1 MNRSVIY
8 YLISLV
14 VLIIY
19 IVLSLQQQHQWGG
32 WLLLAFFFSLA
43 LAFRQHRLLKGL
55 SYTLM
60 VMAVVSLAMYY
71 PQYFKTIGS
80 FKLSA
85 LIIPLLQIIMFGMGT
100 ELSLKD
106 FANVVRMPKGII
118 VGVVCHYIIMPLI
131 GFSLANLFN
140 FPPEIAAGIILVGC
154 CPSGLA
160 SNVMCYLAKGNLALS
175 VSVTTISTIVAPFLT
190 PLLMR
195 LLGGN
200 FVAIDFWGMVWDI
213 TKIVILPVAAG
224 LAFHYLIHGKFKW
237 LDKAMPLVSMAGIGI
252 ILTIITAAGRD
263 NLLKVGAL
271 LLIATILHNVL
282 GYIMGYW
289 SARVLR
295 FHERDCRTIAL
306 EVGMQN
312 AGLASG
318 LALAMGKLS
327 TAGLAPAIF
336 GPVMNISG
344 SSLASWWHNHPPKDD
359 KQDNDPMSPYEGSCQ
374 SLSRSAGL
382 SLSKP
387 SKGLVPLRGK
397 LVQGFFFRTFRLP
410 DFPTLKYSLKTPAYA
425 SIKDP
430 ADRIHHSP
438 VVRIQHCTGSA
449 DQQRRT
455 DRLNP

>member
-1 MNRSVIY
+1 MKRSSVY
-8 YLISLV
+8 YLISAV
-14 VLIIY
+14 VLTTYLI
-19 IVLSLQQQHQWGG
+19 LLLLQQHQWGG
-32 WLLLAFFFSLA
+32 WLLLLFFSSLA
-43 LAFRQHRLLKGL
+43 LAFRQHTMLKGL
-55 SYTLM
+55 SFTLM

-71 PQYFKTIGS
+71 PQHFRTIGD

-118 VGVVCHYIIMPLI
+118 VGVVCHYVIMPMV
-131 GFSLANLFN
+131 GFAVANLFH

-175 VSVTTISTIVAPFLT
+175 VSVTTISTMVAPFLT

-195 LLGGN
+195 LLGGS
-200 FVAIDFWGMVWDI
+200 FVEINFWGMVWDI
-213 TKIVILPVAAG
+213 TKIVIIPVTAG

-237 LDKAMPLVSMAGIGI
+237 LDKAMPLVSMIGIGI

-263 NLLKVGAL
+263 NLLQVGIL
-271 LLIATILHNVL
+271 LVIATLLHNLL
-282 GYIMGYW
+282 GYFMGYW
-289 SARVLR
+289 SARLLR

-318 LALAMGKLS
+318 LALAMGKLA

-336 GPVMNISG
+336 GPVMNITG
-344 SSLASWWHNHPPKDD
+344 SSLASWWHNH
-359 KQDNDPMSPYEGSCQ
+359 
-374 SLSRSAGL
+374 
-382 SLSKP
+382 
-387 SKGLVPLRGK
+387 
-397 LVQGFFFRTFRLP
+397 
-410 DFPTLKYSLKTPAYA
+410 TPAEEDKPKPELA
-425 SIKDP
+425 
-430 ADRIHHSP
+430 
-438 VVRIQHCTGSA
+438 
-449 DQQRRT
+449 
-455 DRLNP
+455 L